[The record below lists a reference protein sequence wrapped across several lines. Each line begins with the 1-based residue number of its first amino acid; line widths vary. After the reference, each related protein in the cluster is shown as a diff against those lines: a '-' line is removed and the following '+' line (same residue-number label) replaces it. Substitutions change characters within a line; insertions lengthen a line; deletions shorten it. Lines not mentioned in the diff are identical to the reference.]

1 MALNSDNDRIW
12 KNVDVLLY
20 LRNFMDDKKLVL
32 LAKSCRFIHQIITGQ
47 SYIWKR
53 RYMQNYC
60 LGDKRKQEWLLWFIW
75 CTNTT
80 ANASMLTPSI
90 NIKKQKRSLLSK
102 TTTINNSDDEATLSV
117 NDCLLTP
124 GFDTVKWY
132 CAFQR
137 RKQTSYD
144 LMASR
149 FNERS
154 YQLPV
159 DERAELGI
167 VSTNPWNTLVYDNR
181 TPKIWLIYHVVREE
195 EREHDSE
202 AIIGE
207 ELISTLALHDS
218 TPCVDSIHGTSRF
231 VVASISLMVCG
242 DAKPIYI
249 GDPVVEWPKAEVQ
262 RDTENE
268 SAEAVALA
276 TFAFF
281 EKLKFGTRTAIIV
294 WLLIIAHLQTL
305 SIVLAVFKK
314 ENAQHFGQN

>member
-1 MALNSDNDRIW
+1 
-12 KNVDVLLY
+12 
-20 LRNFMDDKKLVL
+20 
-32 LAKSCRFIHQIITGQ
+32 
-47 SYIWKR
+47 
-53 RYMQNYC
+53 
-60 LGDKRKQEWLLWFIW
+60 
-75 CTNTT
+75 
-80 ANASMLTPSI
+80 MLTLSI
-90 NIKKQKRSLLSK
+90 NIKKQKRSLLSE
-102 TTTINNSDDEATLSV
+102 TTTINNSDDEATSSV
-117 NDCLLTP
+117 NDCLLIP

-137 RKQTSYD
+137 RKQTSYE

-167 VSTNPWNTLVYDNR
+167 NTKNMA
-181 TPKIWLIYHVVREE
+181 IYHVVRGE

-268 SAEAVALA
+268 SVEAAALA

-294 WLLIIAHLQTL
+294 WPIDNSSPPTL